1 MELVNTSWVKK
12 FSPVSKL
19 YVKTMENL
27 FGKCVLWDI
36 IVLVLFR
43 LITQVKELTFL
54 YKFLVVLTVFRIS
67 KIT

>member
-27 FGKCVLWDI
+27 FGKCVLWDV

>member
-54 YKFLVVLTVFRIS
+54 YKFLVFLTVFTIS

>member
-54 YKFLVVLTVFRIS
+54 YKFLVVLTVSTIS

>member
-27 FGKCVLWDI
+27 FGKCVLWDV

-54 YKFLVVLTVFRIS
+54 YKFLVVLTVSTIS